1 MRLGAQ
7 NGPST
12 GSNLAPWRDLENVW
26 ALKCILIRFAALPD
40 KDLPHRHSC

>member
-12 GSNLAPWRDLENVW
+12 GSSLAPWRDLENVNEG
-26 ALKCILIRFAALPD
+26 LSLGFKMHFNTFRSFA
-40 KDLPHRHSC
+40 